1 MDTDDG
7 KMRISYVI
15 KYSCKLTIHK
25 LECAINY
32 ERAIKYMKWK
42 YKIAFLCPSV
52 VKNLLF

>member
-7 KMRISYVI
+7 KMKISYVI